1 MQNDILKLAD
11 KTVAI
16 SGPCSSY
23 LFDMAS
29 SLSRQGAAVVLITPD
44 EAGGQRLCQVIN
56 DEREIKADYGR
67 AAAMALKA
75 DKDTPEKIIADAA
88 HIFHGLDIYID
99 NRSWLESPKSM
110 DDADYN
116 DRLEKHMLIS
126 TQLATAA
133 STFLKKRKKG
143 RMIFMLESVALD
155 HEKNPQWHIPRQ
167 KHLSFIEEQA
177 AELRSA
183 QSIANAILL
192 NLTEDLLLKHFP
204 KQSLKESVAQMKA
217 VNSLFDIG
225 RTEAISK
232 LVTFLSSDLAQGVS
246 GQSFKLNT

>member
-16 SGPCSSY
+16 TGPCSSY

-67 AAAMALKA
+67 AAAMALKI
-75 DKDTPEKIIADAA
+75 DTDTPEKIIADAA
-88 HIFHGLDIYID
+88 HVFHGLDIYID
-99 NRSWLESPKSM
+99 NRSWLDCPNATN
-110 DDADYN
+110 DTDYD
-116 DRLEKHMLIS
+116 DRLESHMQIS
-126 TQLATAA
+126 KQLATAA
-133 STFLKKRKKG
+133 SIFLKKRKKG
-143 RMIFMLESVALD
+143 RMIFMLEGVALD
-155 HEKNPQWHIPRQ
+155 HDKNPSCLIRRE
-167 KHLSFIEEQA
+167 KLLSFIEEQA
-177 AELRSA
+177 AELRGA
-183 QSIANAILL
+183 QSIANAIVL

-204 KQSLKESVAQMKA
+204 KQPLKESAAQMRA
-217 VNSLFDIG
+217 INSSLDIS

-232 LVTFLSSDLAQGVS
+232 LVTFLASDLAQGVS
-246 GQSFKLNT
+246 GQAFKLNT